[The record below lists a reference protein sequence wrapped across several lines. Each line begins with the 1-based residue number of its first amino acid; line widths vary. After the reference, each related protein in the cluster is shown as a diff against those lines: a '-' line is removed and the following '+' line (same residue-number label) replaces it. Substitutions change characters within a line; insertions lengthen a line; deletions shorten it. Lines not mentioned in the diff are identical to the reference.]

1 MDFNFEHEINKTF
14 ILMQNFGKKE
24 NCITVFAPKQQLS
37 VLIMNLK
44 IYVHFPTDATQQTKV
59 INHGRYAPI
68 IPQLSPF

>member
-1 MDFNFEHEINKTF
+1 
-14 ILMQNFGKKE
+14 MQIFGKKE

-44 IYVHFPTDATQQTKV
+44 IYVHYPTDATQQTKV